1 MKRLFQFL
9 HKFLT
14 ATKLAM
20 AEDMTTSLNFI
31 WCFLNFFSFHYL
43 IQMST
48 NSFRLNFQLHDPLLS
63 QYLDKDSQTVMSNVE
78 TLIDYS
84 ESYLL
89 IQSISSWILIVS
101 ILCDFSFI
109 GQFNFVFDLIEHALL
124 DFFFFILMFTKVNI
138 YLDDTLNN

>member
-109 GQFNFVFDLIEHALL
+109 GQFNLVFDLLANALL
-124 DFFFFILMFTKVNI
+124 DFFFFILMFLKVKI
-138 YLDDTLNN
+138 DIFR